1 MLLHLLET
9 LRLCYLGGGAE
20 GACGDLEYNLS
31 HFDVAIDNRNP
42 CKDSSLWHVAIDLS
56 LHLMAKW
63 RNTSM
68 YPDQAI
74 AILYIVAQW
83 NEKHHVQA

>member
-20 GACGDLEYNLS
+20 GACGDLEYKLS

-42 CKDSSLWHVAIDLS
+42 
-56 LHLMAKW
+56 
-63 RNTSM
+63 
-68 YPDQAI
+68 
-74 AILYIVAQW
+74 
-83 NEKHHVQA
+83 